1 VATLATVAAMSF
13 VRSEK
18 AIVVPIPASKNR
30 GQYEPTLMKILFR
43 QKIEERKTTGSNGK
57 RPKRKKKYT
66 KKM

>member
-1 VATLATVAAMSF
+1 
-13 VRSEK
+13 
-18 AIVVPIPASKNR
+18 VVPIPASKNR